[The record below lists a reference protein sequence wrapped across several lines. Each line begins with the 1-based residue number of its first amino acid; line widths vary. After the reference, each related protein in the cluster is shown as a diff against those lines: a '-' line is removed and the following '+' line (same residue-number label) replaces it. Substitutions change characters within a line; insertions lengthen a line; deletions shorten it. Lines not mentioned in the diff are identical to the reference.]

1 MEKTLKQLLQQ
12 PDILGEIDNFHG
24 SRDDILQDMCD
35 GGMFK
40 KHPLFSTDEKAIQ
53 IIAYYDEVRSGT
65 EEEFSEL
72 NQLLE
77 DISVYMWDFASG
89 QERQKCEA
97 KQKGCS
103 QKRRNAASSYDECSS
118 ICL

>member
-1 MEKTLKQLLQQ
+1 MTKLKFNLYK
-12 PDILGEIDNFHG
+12 F
-24 SRDDILQDMCD
+24 
-35 GGMFK
+35 
-40 KHPLFSTDEKAIQ
+40 T
-53 IIAYYDEVRSGT
+53 RSGT

-89 QERQKCEA
+89 QEQQKCEA